1 MSIGDAVFAWV
12 RASVAEGARGV
23 AAAATSLA
31 SSACGRQVH
40 ALAVA
45 SALPPCPVEEVRGEA
60 PCSMREQA
68 VTAPRRL
75 GRERPCGCDTA
86 RNRQRLEG
94 RTDSPSNRK

>member
-68 VTAPRRL
+68 VTAPWRI
-75 GRERPCGCDTA
+75 GGEPGTPA
-86 RNRQRLEG
+86 SWPWHG
-94 RTDSPSNRK
+94 HA

>member
-1 MSIGDAVFAWV
+1 MSIGDAVFAWL
-12 RASVAEGARGV
+12 RAGVAEGARDV
-23 AAAATSLA
+23 AAAATPSASLA

-45 SALPPCPVEEVRGEA
+45 RALPPCPVEEVRGDGEV

-75 GRERPCGCDTA
+75 GRDPGTPA
-86 RNRQRLEG
+86 
-94 RTDSPSNRK
+94 